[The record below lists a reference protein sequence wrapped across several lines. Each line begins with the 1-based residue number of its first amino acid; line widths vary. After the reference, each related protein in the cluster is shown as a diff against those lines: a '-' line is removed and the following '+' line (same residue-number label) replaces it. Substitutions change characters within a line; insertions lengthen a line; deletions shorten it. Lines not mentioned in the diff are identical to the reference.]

1 MGNFI
6 YIIYLFMFSGF
17 SVCHYYSSCLKL
29 PLVSVSFSLSSILL
43 LPCNKWIQHTSE
55 RSFLDLYT
63 SSFKGVV
70 QMSFKNPDLCRMIFS
85 SFEFCGWFLILLQE
99 TSFQNFRTLILN
111 WLLRYCDWCILSSYH
126 VKTVRDLNE
135 CFMAIIKKKETSE
148 TICKGTFILESSFMV
163 YPQCF
168 QEFRS

>member
-99 TSFQNFRTLILN
+99 TSFQNFRKLILN

-135 CFMAIIKKKETSE
+135 CFMAIIKKKRD
-148 TICKGTFILESSFMV
+148 KWNYL
-163 YPQCF
+163 
-168 QEFRS
+168 QEHIYLREFFYGLPSMFSRV